1 MLSETVASP
10 SKKGLFMWFKEIYST
25 CLLIFCSII
34 VLTVIFQ
41 ENSTLSQFNA
51 WVAFFVFFI
60 SLYWLSM
67 VEGGQ
72 ASLVGLPPVDMELY
86 HESHPTTHKIMAV
99 INRGDTIDRYLMG
112 RQFMV
117 LALVFVENL
126 CAHAKDPEMS
136 ILGMPIIINK
146 MFLNTG
152 LAVFFM
158 TAMIGKISAQV
169 NASRCM
175 LDYVNNFFAYF
186 TMQFARAIEVSG
198 LLHCCYPVQMF
209 FAKAAGQPL
218 VSKEAPRSQVQ
229 NIFFW
234 GRVLISAAI
243 LLFAFA
249 VTISALWNGQTTMW
263 EGIPAWVTL
272 VFFFLFMAIVG
283 MLEGMQIAFFA
294 VARMSSEER
303 AKSTWAKKT
312 CNVLFEGDGRNL
324 AGFMIGR
331 QMCVTLCFFIIAR
344 VTTVKLNDGDPNIFG
359 VSDVVQKFFETGLL
373 GALITTIVASIAWQL
388 VASAFPM
395 AFLST
400 PITYVL
406 LRFCLGLEWT
416 GLCQGSWVVARAHRK
431 LVKFKRDEVYIG
443 TAEERAAKCAA
454 DPKSFDEDDD
464 HKLDVVPGHMYPG
477 PACLPIHNI
486 SGVKRTLDEIDYLEA
501 DLTQQYLDIRTR
513 LQRLQEHKKT
523 MIAHNEIEEQKD
535 MVPPSM
541 AAKSDDVEDAGDPSE
556 SKLKHISYDDQV

>member
-1 MLSETVASP
+1 
-10 SKKGLFMWFKEIYST
+10 MWFKEIYST

-51 WVAFFVFFI
+51 WVAFFIFFI

-72 ASLVGLPPVDMELY
+72 ASLVGLPPVDSELY
-86 HESHPTTHKIMAV
+86 HESHPTTHKIMTV
-99 INRGDTIDRYLMG
+99 INTGDTIDRYLMG

-146 MFLNTG
+146 IFLSTG

-175 LDYVNNFFAYF
+175 LDYVNNYFAYF
-186 TMQFARAIEVSG
+186 TMQFARAVEVSG

-234 GRVLISAAI
+234 GRVLISTAI
-243 LLFAFA
+243 LFFAFA

-263 EGIPAWVTL
+263 EGVPAWVTL

-303 AKSTWAKKT
+303 AKSAWAKKT

-359 VSDVVQKFFETGLL
+359 VSDVAQKFFETGLL

-388 VASAFPM
+388 IASAFPM

-486 SGVKRTLDEIDYLEA
+486 SGVRRTLDEIEYLEA
-501 DLTQQYLDIRTR
+501 DLTQQYLDIRNR

-541 AAKSDDVEDAGDPSE
+541 VAKSDDVEDAGDPSE

>member
-1 MLSETVASP
+1 
-10 SKKGLFMWFKEIYST
+10 MWFKEIYST

-51 WVAFFVFFI
+51 WAAFFVFWV

-72 ASLVGLPPVDMELY
+72 ASLVGLPPVDMEVY
-86 HESHPTTHKIMAV
+86 RESHPTTHKIMNV

-126 CAHAKDPEMS
+126 CAHAKDPTMS

-146 MFLNTG
+146 IFLNTG

-186 TMQFARAIEVSG
+186 TMQAARLIEVSG

-209 FAKAAGQPL
+209 FARAAGQPL
-218 VSKEAPRSQVQ
+218 VSKEAPRTAVQ

-243 LLFAFA
+243 LVFAFA
-249 VTISALWNGQTTMW
+249 VTLSALLNGQTTMW
-263 EGIPAWVTL
+263 EGVPVT
-272 VFFFLFMAIVG
+272 VTIIFFFLFMSVVG

-294 VARMSSEER
+294 VARMTEEDR
-303 AKSTWAKKT
+303 AKSKWAKKT

-359 VSDVVQKFFETGLL
+359 VSDITQKFFETGLL

-388 VASAFPM
+388 IASAFPM

-400 PITYVL
+400 PVTYVL

-431 LVKFKRDEVYIG
+431 IVKFKRDEVYIG
-443 TAEERAAKCAA
+443 TAEERAAKSKEN
-454 DPKSFDEDDD
+454 PMSFDEDDD

-477 PACLPIHNI
+477 PACLPMHNI
-486 SGVKRTLDEIDYLEA
+486 SGVNRTLDEIEYLES
-501 DLTQQYLDIRTR
+501 DLKQQHRDIENRIAR
-513 LQRLQEHKKT
+513 LEEHKKK
-523 MIAHNEIEEQKD
+523 MLVHDDIEEQKK
-535 MVPPSM
+535 
-541 AAKSDDVEDAGDPSE
+541 AAKSDDIEEMNTPSYE
-556 SKLKHISYDDQV
+556 GETSGSD